1 MVAGVLASMCFVMPN
16 ADAAQ
21 KSIYD
26 SPDGVHVGARTA
38 FRYFPDSLFRVK
50 TKMGFVTDI
59 ELKQGE
65 TVTYIAGGDTSRWLI
80 DKAMVSNVQHVYIK
94 PVEKDIKTNIIIN
107 TNLHSYRI
115 EVVSGENYDPLV
127 TFQFNERLS
136 TRLLRAAEMKLVRMM
151 WITKKVKK
159 GSFAMHIS
167 LVALMFF
174 TLGIAGILW
183 VIDFFSLMHKG
194 TDYNENLERELLV
207 ETIH

>member
-1 MVAGVLASMCFVMPN
+1 MKSLNKFLVAGVLASMCFVMPN

-26 SPDGVHVGARTA
+26 SPDGIHVGARMT
-38 FRYFPDSLFRVK
+38 FRYLPDSLFRVK

-94 PVEKDIKTNIIIN
+94 HIEKDFKTDIIIN

-115 EVVSGENYDPLV
+115 EVVSRDDYDPLV
-127 TFQFNERLS
+127 TFFAMKNLI
-136 TRLLRAAEMKLVRMM
+136 TRLFRSTEM
-151 WITKKVKK
+151 
-159 GSFAMHIS
+159 
-167 LVALMFF
+167 
-174 TLGIAGILW
+174 
-183 VIDFFSLMHKG
+183 
-194 TDYNENLERELLV
+194 
-207 ETIH
+207 